1 MRRHIQKLSDYWD
14 ERLRFQVRMSG
25 DILRASCRSFSRH
38 GCLNLSAAL
47 AFYTIL
53 SLIPFLFL
61 LVSVAAFILGSSE
74 QAHGLV
80 GVLLEALFP
89 RAGSL
94 IFQEVQAMSRRA
106 GVLGLIG
113 ILSMIWTAS
122 IFFAS
127 LEKAMMVVFRI
138 EQKRNFL
145 QAKLLALAMLPAA
158 GIIFF
163 LSLLVTILSGTLGTI
178 EFVIFGINFA
188 NRIVLEFLLGYIIPY
203 LILVLALTAIYK
215 YIPNTDVSYRH
226 ALAGG
231 ATCSF
236 LFEVA
241 KHFFTWYIH
250 GADKYSIIYGSLE
263 VIVILVLWAFYS
275 STILL
280 FCAELVSEYRRRDI
294 ALLEKAFL

>member
-1 MRRHIQKLSDYWD
+1 
-14 ERLRFQVRMSG
+14 
-25 DILRASCRSFSRH
+25 
-38 GCLNLSAAL
+38 
-47 AFYTIL
+47 
-53 SLIPFLFL
+53 
-61 LVSVAAFILGSSE
+61 
-74 QAHGLV
+74 
-80 GVLLEALFP
+80 
-89 RAGSL
+89 
-94 IFQEVQAMSRRA
+94 MSRRA

-122 IFFAS
+122 IFFTS

-138 EQKRNFL
+138 GQKRNFL
-145 QAKLLALAMLPAA
+145 KAKLLALAMLPAA
-158 GIIFF
+158 GSIFF
-163 LSLLVTILSGTLGTI
+163 LSLLVTILSGTLGTV
-178 EFVIFGINFA
+178 EFVIFGINYA

-215 YIPNTDVSYRH
+215 FIPNTDVSYRH

-231 ATCSF
+231 ATCAF

-250 GADKYSIIYGSLE
+250 RAQQYSIIYGSLE

>member
-1 MRRHIQKLSDYWD
+1 MRRHIQNLSDYWD
-14 ERLRFQVRMSG
+14 ERLRFQVRMAW
-25 DILRASCRSFSRH
+25 DILRASCRSFSQH

-80 GVLLEALFP
+80 EVLLEGLFP

-122 IFFAS
+122 IFFTS

-138 EQKRNFL
+138 GQKRNFPK
-145 QAKLLALAMLPAA
+145 AKLLALAMLPAA
-158 GIIFF
+158 GTIFF
-163 LSLLVTILSGTLGTI
+163 LSLLVTILSGTLGTV
-178 EFVIFGINFA
+178 EFVIFGINYA

-215 YIPNTDVSYRH
+215 FIPNTDVSYRH

-231 ATCSF
+231 ATCAF

-250 GADKYSIIYGSLE
+250 RAQQYSIIYGSLE